1 MINNSLIKKSDSIN
15 NIKKFWEK
23 NPLYDGEIKSISNK
37 RYFDTIYNIFKN
49 DVYAGEIN
57 KKLIPKKFNKTKKL
71 LDLGSGPGMYVRFF
85 YEMGIKNIYS
95 ADLTIRSNKLVKKLC
110 KIFNY
115 RNVKISNQNAEAMS
129 FKNNFFD
136 HVNCVGVIHHS
147 ANPDLCI
154 KEINRVLKKNG
165 TATIGVY
172 YDNFFVRNWSFIRI
186 VLKFLNFLRPN
197 INSRGRAKIYLARDK
212 TELVRLYDG
221 KNNPKGISYTKKE
234 ILFKL
239 KEYFIIK
246 DVYYHF
252 FPKRFF
258 NIKINKIVHK
268 FLDKN
273 FGFLIYI
280 YCKKN
285 K

>member
-1 MINNSLIKKSDSIN
+1 MIIKKTNIN
-15 NIKKFWEK
+15 KIKEFWEK
-23 NPLYDGEIKSISNK
+23 NPLYDGEIKSIYNK

-186 VLKFLNFLRPN
+186 VLKYLNFLRPN

-212 TELVRLYDG
+212 AELVRLYDG

-280 YCKKN
+280 YCKK
-285 K
+285 KIKF